1 MWQHGL
7 SFAPYGTTGYL
18 LRSRDNGV
26 CSPKGDKTS
35 YLSKTLQVFIKSIAG
50 ERRTT
55 SGDFSVVLD
64 SPAESLTDKIKQA
77 SNEDLRYHTSPRS

>member
-1 MWQHGL
+1 MAAWIIICALQHNG
-7 SFAPYGTTGYL
+7 GIC

-26 CSPKGDKTS
+26 CTPEGDKMS

-55 SGDFSVVLD
+55 SGDFSVV
-64 SPAESLTDKIKQA
+64 
-77 SNEDLRYHTSPRS
+77 